1 MARIFA
7 GNETLVDPDVF
18 EAVKRLSND
27 YFVFAEFDIDRRNI
41 DWLIIRAA
49 SGSGDDQPTS
59 AAILTEMKRISAPIT
74 GTVQDEWRVERLDGS
89 IEIVGG
95 GQEKN
100 PYWQA
105 VAGANALRSW
115 LWNHHRIICD
125 DSSNPGESQESN
137 FSVWPDVL
145 ILPRHEQR
153 LDHRLPVRPTN
164 GFGMWWFDLDRWL
177 NHVETWRPNQL
188 DRTRRYTESELLRLA
203 GLLDTHE
210 VHDGRKDKV
219 PAAPVAVTPAP
230 ALSSFEPVASYFR
243 SLEER
248 VAALTSRVAQLEI
261 IVDQFELAFPDQ
273 SPDADRNGHGPRNGS
288 RETPVVEAR
297 TTGSVPSDYAEALAE
312 IAHGYADAG
321 KRAVFPAV
329 LKDLERRLG
338 VSLKQSNYGGLG
350 GARAWFDQAVEHG
363 IIRYGPEDESGA
375 PTILPGDDETP
386 ERGAR
391 RSRS

>member
-7 GNETLVDPDVF
+7 GNEQLVDPEVF
-18 EAVKRLSND
+18 ESVKRLSND

-49 SGSGDDQPTS
+49 GGAGGDYTSS

-74 GTVQDEWRVERLDGS
+74 GTVQDEWRVERIDGAV
-89 IEIVGG
+89 EIVSG

-105 VAGANALRSW
+105 VSGANALRAW
-115 LWNHHRIICD
+115 LWNHHKVFCD
-125 DSSNPGESQESN
+125 DANATHDLQESN

-145 ILPRHEQR
+145 ILPRRQQR

-177 NHVETWRPNQL
+177 NHVETWRPNQK

-210 VHDGRKDKV
+210 VHDGRTDAT
-219 PAAPVAVTPAP
+219 PPTPFAIAPPTPLAP
-230 ALSSFEPVASYFR
+230 FEPVANYFKA
-243 SLEER
+243 LEEQ
-248 VAALTSRVAQLEI
+248 VAALTTRLAQLEV
-261 IVDQFELAFPDQ
+261 IVDQLELAFPEH
-273 SPDADRNGHGPRNGS
+273 SPDAERNGHRDPAPPESNGS
-288 RETPVVEAR
+288 QIISADQA
-297 TTGSVPSDYAEALAE
+297 SALGE
-312 IAHGYADAG
+312 IARGYADSG

-329 LKDLERRLG
+329 LKELERRLG
-338 VSLKQSNYGGLG
+338 VNLKQSNYDGVGS
-350 GARAWFDQAVEHG
+350 ARAWFDQAQEQG
-363 IIRYGPEDESGA
+363 IIRFGPEDESGA
-375 PTILPGDDETP
+375 PTILPVEDAAPD
-386 ERGAR
+386 RAR
-391 RSRS
+391 KPSRT